1 MTYPDGSPTS
11 KKFMQ
16 YARALLPLVLLA
28 SWPFVAFLA
37 NNRDQT
43 LRASDVIIPWFA
55 VVAGTVAGTLI
66 FALLLRNRPIN
77 RISIVVGALC
87 AAFFSFG
94 SVAHALIL
102 FGVELGT
109 IWLAVWFVIFV
120 LAGWLSWSLA
130 NRPASSFVTTVVGL
144 ALLAWPALQVATSS
158 IGGVTPRTDLVHSS
172 EQPVVRA
179 AGTNR
184 PNVYWFL
191 LDGYVRDDALR
202 RYFGHDNGPFL
213 KFLSSRGFQ
222 VARSALAN
230 YDNTTLS
237 LTSTL
242 NTTYQ
247 QLPGGD
253 RPDPKVQISNLSGFN
268 PVVRG
273 FDALGYRYLHAP
285 YAGAAKTQCGGSEDR
300 CIHARPTGSIPLN
313 EVQVSLLQ
321 LTPLFRLSRKLL
333 PNAFRYDHIFVE
345 DVMGAIGPK
354 EVSPF
359 FLFAHILSP
368 HAPPRYAEDCT
379 RLDGV
384 ISAIDVGE
392 GAYDPAQFRTDT
404 ACTNRSIEK
413 AITQILENDD
423 TDPIIIIQ
431 GDHGFKFR
439 LPNEP
444 PITPEDMIRGD
455 QPVRRLATLNAIR
468 LPTSCSA
475 QFRDDLSPVNTFR
488 LVFAC
493 IDGSKPKL
501 LPDRHFLRPRGAAGG
516 VIEID
521 PT

>member
-1 MTYPDGSPTS
+1 MTGPEGSQTS
-11 KKFMQ
+11 KKIVQ
-16 YARALLPLVLLA
+16 YARALLPLILLA

-43 LRASDVIIPWFA
+43 LRASDVLIPWIA
-55 VVAGTVAGTLI
+55 VVVCAVAS
-66 FALLLRNRPIN
+66 ALVATKLLRNRPIN
-77 RISIVVGALC
+77 RIAIVVGILC
-87 AAFFSFG
+87 VAFFSFG
-94 SVAHALIL
+94 SVAHVLIL
-102 FGVELGT
+102 SGVELGT
-109 IWLAVWFVIFV
+109 IWLAAWFVIFV
-120 LAGWLSWSLA
+120 FAGWVSWSLA
-130 NRPASSFVTTVVGL
+130 NRPAAGFVTTVAGL

-158 IGGVTPRTDLVHSS
+158 IGDTTPRTEPVHGS
-172 EQPVVRA
+172 EQMAVRVT
-179 AGTNR
+179 GTN
-184 PNVYWFL
+184 PHNVYWFL
-191 LDGYVRDDALR
+191 LDGYVRSDALK
-202 RYFGHDNGPFL
+202 RYFDHDNEPFL
-213 KFLSSRGFQ
+213 RFLTSRGFQ
-222 VARSALAN
+222 VARSSFAN

-242 NTTYQ
+242 NASYR
-247 QLPGGD
+247 QLPGSD
-253 RPDPKVQISNLSGFN
+253 RPDPKVQISTLSGFN
-268 PVVRG
+268 PVVRR

-300 CIHARPTGSIPLN
+300 CIHARPTGSVPLN

-333 PNAFRYDHIFVE
+333 PQAFRYDHIFVE
-345 DVMGAIGPK
+345 DVMAAIGPG
-354 EVSPF
+354 EASPF

-368 HAPPRYAEDCT
+368 HAPPRYADDCA

-392 GAYDPAQFRTDT
+392 GAYDPKQFRTDT
-404 ACTNRSIEK
+404 VCTNRSIEK
-413 AITQILENDD
+413 AIIQILANDD

-439 LPNEP
+439 LPGEP
-444 PITPEDMIRGD
+444 PVAPEDMVRGD
-455 QPVRRLATLNAIR
+455 QPTRRLATLNAAR
-468 LPTSCSA
+468 LPASCRS

-493 IDGSKPKL
+493 IDGGVADF
-501 LPDRHFLRPRGAAGG
+501 LPNRHFLRPRGAAGG